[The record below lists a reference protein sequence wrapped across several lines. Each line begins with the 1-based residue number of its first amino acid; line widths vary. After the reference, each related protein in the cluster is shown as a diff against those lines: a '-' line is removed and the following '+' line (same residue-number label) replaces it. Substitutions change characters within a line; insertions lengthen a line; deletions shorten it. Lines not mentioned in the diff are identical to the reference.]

1 MQNAWRGEGRGKL
14 TWKWWLCLLIFETS
28 IFTLIF
34 SSLYS
39 CKCDNK
45 NPLHLKRNGF
55 KLITANSSYHKYI
68 SSYKRKLRWG
78 CRFQK
83 SKDKAIIFMSVS
95 LCLLTSC
102 ILHENS
108 ILLFSFDL
116 TSDFCFFVFFY
127 LFYIG
132 LVNVFSIYINYL
144 FLKIF
149 YRELKKLK
157 IDNFFK

>member
-14 TWKWWLCLLIFETS
+14 TWKWWLCLLIFETY
-28 IFTLIF
+28 IFILIF
-34 SSLYS
+34 SYQYIYG
-39 CKCDNK
+39 CKCEK

-68 SSYKRKLRWG
+68 SSDKRKLKWR

-83 SKDKAIIFMSVS
+83 SKDEAIIFMSVF
-95 LCLLTSC
+95 LYLLTSC

-116 TSDFCFFVFFY
+116 TSDFCFFIF
-127 LFYIG
+127 FYIG
-132 LVNVFSIYINYL
+132 LVNVFFVYINYL

-149 YRELKKLK
+149 YRKLK
-157 IDNFFK
+157 FF